1 MSRIL
6 ARVPLGI
13 LVFAGMVAL
22 GMTSGA
28 SLVASIVMVSE
39 ALLIITSL
47 ILVVLAFA
55 AFFHGEYFSTKALWI
70 INVSALAAV
79 AVTVALFLLYPQ
91 SISMWGL

>member
-28 SLVASIVMVSE
+28 SLAESIVTVSQ
-39 ALLIITSL
+39 ALLIIASL

-55 AFFHGEYFSTKALWI
+55 TFFHGEYFSTKALWI
-70 INVSALAAV
+70 INVSALVTV
-79 AVTVALFLLYPQ
+79 AITVALFLLYPESVQ
-91 SISMWGL
+91 T

>member
-28 SLVASIVMVSE
+28 SLVESIIMVSQ
-39 ALLIITSL
+39 AILIIASL
-47 ILVVLAFA
+47 ILVALAFVT
-55 AFFHGEYFSTKALWI
+55 FFHGDKFSTKALWV
-70 INVSALAAV
+70 INLSALGAV
-79 AVTVALFLLYPQ
+79 ASTVALYLLEPH
-91 SISMWGL
+91 IVSMYQ